1 MKTML
6 AIVMAILTVAL
17 LAAGSVRSSGGKK
30 DSTPEAAVQALYG
43 GVKSRDFAAAY
54 SYVSP
59 SSNVDQQTFTRDL
72 AGKDGSLKTYSSLQ
86 QVDTRV
92 LHEND
97 NEGLVRATTR
107 WSSAVGP
114 LTDVRDLKVVNEN
127 GDWRVVWPVQKQPNL
142 PPQVIPVNYLR
153 WDVIHRGADEDWGA
167 QDVAPPNVRAISM
180 NAQEKDLG
188 NGRRGVVIMGEVA
201 NLDVVPGFVTIN
213 AVLYD
218 KKGQAI
224 AQETSFD
231 EMSHTLLPKEV
242 SPYRIDFPGVKLSQ
256 IQKVDIQPNAL
267 LVGAS
272 ADPVIGVL
280 HQRIEK
286 DSRAHKVLRGE
297 LINQSGQ
304 TVNIPHVI
312 ATFYDE
318 QGQVAW
324 VNDAYVDHA
333 LQPQIPEPF
342 QLEVRDDI
350 PSNKYRITVNQY
362 SLDRP
367 GI

>member
-1 MKTML
+1 
-6 AIVMAILTVAL
+6 
-17 LAAGSVRSSGGKK
+17 
-30 DSTPEAAVQALYG
+30 
-43 GVKSRDFAAAY
+43 
-54 SYVSP
+54 
-59 SSNVDQQTFTRDL
+59 
-72 AGKDGSLKTYSSLQ
+72 
-86 QVDTRV
+86 
-92 LHEND
+92 
-97 NEGLVRATTR
+97 
-107 WSSAVGP
+107 
-114 LTDVRDLKVVNEN
+114 
-127 GDWRVVWPVQKQPNL
+127 
-142 PPQVIPVNYLR
+142 
-153 WDVIHRGADEDWGA
+153 
-167 QDVAPPNVRAISM
+167 M

-188 NGRRGVVIMGEVA
+188 SGKRGVVIMGEVA

-286 DSRAHKVLRGE
+286 DSRGHKVLRGE

-333 LQPQIPEPF
+333 LQPQIPQPF
-342 QLEVRDDI
+342 QIEVRDDV